1 MKKITKLFLVSVLFF
16 YVGFCFADI
25 TTNTTTS
32 IQAALNQAT
41 VAVADR
47 SAAALQTA
55 IQVAFSEVVVQMS
68 GNPNEMSVPAIQKAS
83 TNLTRWVQSYAYIEQ
98 PNSQSPLSLQVVF
111 DQNGL
116 QKLLKNAAEKTS
128 TVTQAVTSH
137 TVTLIVSGVKSAAD
151 YVQVL
156 QDLRAKNGVKHVAVD
171 KVRGD
176 QVLLIIKIACSTSQF
191 QSLLAADNNF
201 QSLNTSNASQLDY
214 YWMGNQA

>member
-1 MKKITKLFLVSVLFF
+1 MACYFF
-16 YVGFCFADI
+16 YAGFSFADSI
-25 TTNTTTS
+25 TTATAVPIS
-32 IQAALNQAT
+32 LNQAT
-41 VAVADR
+41 VAVTDR
-47 SAAALQTA
+47 SAAALQIA
-55 IQVAFSEVVVQMS
+55 IQSAFSQVVVQMS
-68 GNPNEMSVPAIQKAS
+68 GDANEMSVPAIQKAS

-98 PNSQSPLSLQVVF
+98 PNSQPPLTLQVVF

-116 QKLLKNAAEKTS
+116 QKLLKKAAEKTS
-128 TVTQAVTSH
+128 TATQTVTAQ

-156 QDLRAKNGVKHVAVD
+156 QDLRAKNDVTNVAVE

-176 QVLLIIKIACSTSQF
+176 QVLLTVKISGNTAQF

-201 QSLNTSNASQLDY
+201 QSRNSSNPAQLDY